1 MTLGTRGKGTLAA
14 GAAVVAVLGLVI
26 GCGSA
31 DTGRTAGGPSGAAPA
46 TTAPASTTRPSTAP
60 ATTAPASTAPASTAP
75 ATKAPAAPAPGLSSG
90 DAPAGFWYGT
100 DSSYVG
106 TPGPAPYREP
116 AIGGAY
122 GGYIGMIG
130 NWAAW
135 QGCGGKIVW
144 SATDSSNA
152 RANYVS
158 YHLGIGVGGYWFMAG
173 PGVDPHYDGTTA
185 EAYAWGEAQA
195 AMALDELPHEPT
207 PVNYPVVF
215 MDIELPGNAPGYTP
229 ASDNGWKS
237 VYTSACSGQVKQ
249 SGIPATVNRADLNG
263 FATYLT
269 SHSSYKAG
277 VYSAPSI
284 WSSIFGTNPVTANIP
299 NTYEWTYN
307 DLTSSLARHPS
318 GWCLSGTSTC
328 AQFFGGQTSSS
339 PYALMWQWSGGGGT
353 YNGYGD
359 LDQID
364 ANRTP

>member
-1 MTLGTRGKGTLAA
+1 MTLATRGKATLTA
-14 GAAVVAVLGLVI
+14 GAAVLAVAVLVA

-31 DTGRTAGGPSGAAPA
+31 GQPPATGPTTGAPA
-46 TTAPASTTRPSTAP
+46 SRAPTSTAPASTAP
-60 ATTAPASTAPASTAP
+60 ATTAPASAAPATTAPAATTP
-75 ATKAPAAPAPGLSSG
+75 ALSSG
-90 DAPAGFWYGT
+90 DGPAGFWYGT
-100 DSSYVG
+100 DSSYAI
-106 TPGPAPYREP
+106 TPGPAPYHEP
-116 AIGGAY
+116 ALGGAY

-135 QGCGGKIVW
+135 QGCGDKIVW

-152 RANYVS
+152 RTNYVS

-185 EAYAWGEAQA
+185 EAYAWGEEQA
-195 AMALDELPHEPT
+195 AMALHELPREPT
-207 PVNYPVVF
+207 TVNYPVVF
-215 MDIELPGNAPGYTP
+215 MDVELPGNAPGYTP
-229 ASDNGWKS
+229 ASDNGWTS
-237 VYTSACSGQVKQ
+237 VYTSSCSGQVKQ
-249 SGIPATVNRADLNG
+249 SGVPTTVNRADLNG

-284 WSSIFGTNPVTANIP
+284 WSKIFGTDPATANIP

-307 DLTSSLARHPS
+307 NLTSSLAHRPS

-328 AQFFGGQTSSS
+328 AQFFGGQTSGS

-364 ANRTP
+364 ANRTR